1 VLSAK
6 QILERLQIL
15 RAEIESLKTL
25 DSERRVSRDSKISW
39 SDGGQHELRL
49 ARIEAIRQEIADLR
63 VKSKVS
69 PI

>member
-25 DSERRVSRDSKISW
+25 DSERRLSRDSKISW
-39 SDGGQHELRL
+39 SDGVQHEVRL
-49 ARIEAIRQEIADLR
+49 ARSEAIRQKIADLR
-63 VKSKVS
+63 VKSKV
-69 PI
+69 

>member
-1 VLSAK
+1 MLSAK

-25 DSERRVSRDSKISW
+25 DSERRLSRDSKISW
-39 SDGGQHELRL
+39 SDAGQHEVRL

-63 VKSKVS
+63 VKSKV
-69 PI
+69 

>member
-25 DSERRVSRDSKISW
+25 DSERRLSRDSQISW
-39 SDGGQHELRL
+39 SDGVQHEARL
-49 ARIEAIRQEIADLR
+49 ARIEEIRQEIADLM
-63 VKSKVS
+63 VKSKV
-69 PI
+69 